1 MIGNLRFFLF
11 ILPLA
16 LAGCATVNDS
26 GVSLHR
32 KPDLSAVAPGTLV
45 SQVSG
50 LRKPVERET
59 IGEGKLKGAE
69 VWLYE
74 WDLPDDDVNN
84 KMFTSVVVKDGVILG
99 YSEETPDK
107 WQKNPQLHKMAKLDS
122 AFEDIESLKA
132 KAARYPMAEP
142 LASGQWNAPATDA
155 IYLLMRLSHFILQA
169 DNSVAVAVSSARKW
183 EVRPHGRQVGP
194 PEISLPGQEEQSILA
209 AAEASGPL
217 PTGAGD
223 PALAAA
229 MPPTSVALPLDDA
242 AAPASQLTAAN
253 ESATALAANLP
264 TTAVEPLKKT
274 LAELEA
280 EELLIRKDA
289 SLSKAQRME
298 KLREIWKRQLEVT
311 GKKAA

>member
-1 MIGNLRFFLF
+1 M
-11 ILPLA
+11 LPLA

-142 LASGQWNAPATDA
+142 LASGQGNAPATDA
-155 IYLLMRLSHFILQA
+155 RDLLMRRSHFILQA

-223 PALAAA
+223 PAPPSAV
-229 MPPTSVALPLDDA
+229 PPTSVALPPNTA
-242 AAPASQLTAAN
+242 AAPAPQPIAAD
-253 ESATALAANLP
+253 EPAAVLAANLP
-264 TTAVEPLKKT
+264 TSAVEPPTKT
-274 LAELEA
+274 LRQLEA
-280 EELLIRKDA
+280 EELRIRKDT
-289 SLSKAQRME
+289 SLTKPQRMQ
-298 KLREIWKRQLEVT
+298 KLREIWKQQLELT